1 MKIINHVYEDRE
13 GLIQFAEANALSA
26 APSLLIQ
33 IFFSGRS
40 AEAVYRVRNELLSL
54 FPKSAI
60 LATSTAGVIGDGA
73 MRDDTILIS
82 FSVFEHSAVRTLGF
96 RDQSTQDISASLA
109 AHLITPETKLLV
121 LFANTFRFEASGL
134 LRQLSRAFPHI
145 AVAGGNAGDDYR
157 FEHCEVF
164 SDHADDCDV
173 VFAAVD
179 SDRLNV
185 STRYLLNWQS
195 IGREMKVTKASGGE
209 VFEIDGRN
217 PVEVYRHYLG
227 DDVADNILQYGI
239 EFPIIFTSDGVDI
252 ARAAVAVNEET
263 GSITFAGE
271 VPEHA
276 GVRFG
281 YANIEHIEHLNKAML
296 SEEFTTAREGIY
308 VYSCGSRRQML
319 GGFLNDE
326 L

>member
-145 AVAGGNAGDDYR
+145 AIAGGNAGDDYR

-195 IGREMKVTKASGGE
+195 IGREMKVTKARGGE
-209 VFEIDGRN
+209 VFEIDGQN

-252 ARAAVAVNEET
+252 ARAAVAV
-263 GSITFAGE
+263 
-271 VPEHA
+271 
-276 GVRFG
+276 
-281 YANIEHIEHLNKAML
+281 
-296 SEEFTTAREGIY
+296 
-308 VYSCGSRRQML
+308 
-319 GGFLNDE
+319 
-326 L
+326 